1 MPCIP
6 LSALAK
12 LSSVIC
18 HLCAPSPLPTQPEA
32 DGRAGRSRRAVS
44 REWADNTK
52 KKIPAVDI
60 TAGIFYNN
68 IKYVLLLEGD
78 LAVALERMT
87 HYLE

>member
-1 MPCIP
+1 MYTSECSCETVIRH
-6 LSALAK
+6 LSF
-12 LSSVIC
+12 VC
-18 HLCAPSPLPTQPEA
+18 PFPLPTQPEA

-60 TAGIFYNN
+60 TAGILYNN

-78 LAVALERMT
+78 LAVALERLT